1 MTARRASKRSV
12 EGCPKLTE
20 DDTLTGLEILLCQKV
35 KHVEVD
41 ERSQQI
47 NQGMI
52 KVPDSLGENQLL
64 KIGLIV

>member
-20 DDTLTGLEILLCQKV
+20 DDVLTGLQILLCQKV

-41 ERSQQI
+41 EQPQQI
-47 NQGMI
+47 NQGGD
-52 KVPDSLGENQLL
+52 KSSR
-64 KIGLIV
+64 